1 MKKKKK
7 IAMTQTDNEKNPPK
21 TLNNPTVCFILS
33 VTTFAKEDVCL
44 LSRVHQ
50 KDRFM
55 KTIDG
60 AWVTL
65 EELLESIKY
74 F

>member
-1 MKKKKK
+1 MKKN

-44 LSRVHQ
+44 FIVGFI
-50 KDRFM
+50 K
-55 KTIDG
+55 KTD
-60 AWVTL
+60 
-65 EELLESIKY
+65 S
-74 F
+74 